1 MSLVSVMSESNNT
14 IVDGSVVT
22 MHYTLKLDDGETVD
36 SSVGQDPLVYLHG
49 AQNIVPGLESQLT
62 GKAPGAKL
70 DVVVVPEE
78 GYGPRFDGT
87 EKIVPREEL
96 PPNFDVEP
104 GMPISAQ
111 SSDGQEVTLFV
122 TSVCEE
128 SITVDMNH
136 PLAGQNLNF
145 AIEVLELREASAEEQ
160 EHGHPHGPGGHHH

>member
-1 MSLVSVMSESNNT
+1 MSDSTNNK

-49 AQNIVPGLESQLT
+49 AQNIVPGLESAMAD
-62 GKAPGAKL
+62 KAAGETV
-70 DVVVVPEE
+70 DVVVAPEE
-78 GYGPRFDGT
+78 GYGPRIEGA
-87 EKIVPREEL
+87 EKVVPRTEL

-104 GMPISAQ
+104 GMPISAEA
-111 SSDGQEVTLFV
+111 SDGSQVTLFV
-122 TSVCEE
+122 TETSDE

-145 AIEVLELREASAEEQ
+145 SVEVLEIREASAEEK